1 MYDGSW
7 STVKTRST
15 STSVSSYTEEMTAK
29 PANNPMQS
37 QDLMGDGEI
46 QFNIG
51 GSDMGHRTSPPRY
64 TEQQSVSG
72 PRVETSEKE
81 REDNAGRSVTFADPM
96 STTAYA
102 PEYHFTTSRATRHS
116 YGQSR
121 DEGEEMRRFFDAL
134 GHISISDAASPC
146 NHLRDRLIAA
156 I

>member
-15 STSVSSYTEEMTAK
+15 STSISSYTEDMAAR
-29 PANNPMQS
+29 PSNNPIQS

-51 GSDMGHRTSPPRY
+51 ESDMGHRTSPPRY

-81 REDNAGRSVTFADPM
+81 REDNAGSSVTFADPM

-102 PEYHFTTSRATRHS
+102 PEYPFTTSRATPHS

-121 DEGEEMRRFFDAL
+121 DEGAKMRRFFDAL
-134 GHISISDAASPC
+134 GHISISV
-146 NHLRDRLIAA
+146 
-156 I
+156 